1 MKETW
6 YRIAFGSPDGTRLVV
21 APGDHLGAAIGIAAV
36 RMGKRGEVWPLAA
49 APAPPGEVP
58 LGESVGK
65 GVVVERDA
73 PMNVGTF
80 KPPSGVL
87 AALDA
92 GPRATLVSGLAE
104 RVADEALVL
113 EAVVESG
120 DVRERFLEIVE
131 RLPVVDNVEVQLAD
145 HFAPVSLMPSGPSL
159 DGRDGGG
166 STDVWLTPRLRDTRR
181 ALRFLDDFDIEL
193 LRNGHA
199 DVAVYVRE
207 PRSTW
212 RLTQHKT
219 LVWMTIDQE
228 LHGKVRGW
236 LEATGLERREALE
249 TIADRPHH
257 HYRPAT
263 SSPRNKLEMKL
274 GKAGLKK
281 VDTVRR
287 S

>member
-6 YRIAFGSPDGTRLVV
+6 YRIAFGGVDGPRLVV

-36 RMGKRGEVWPLAA
+36 RLGKRDEVWPLAA
-49 APAPPGEVP
+49 ALAPPGDVP

-73 PMNVGTF
+73 PTNVSPF
-80 KPPSGVL
+80 RLPSGIV

-92 GPRATLVSGLAE
+92 GPRASLSSGIVE

-113 EAVVESG
+113 EAVVEGS

-131 RLPVVDNVEVQLAD
+131 RLPVVDNVEVQIAD
-145 HFAPVSLMPSGPSL
+145 HF
-159 DGRDGGG
+159 DGGADA
-166 STDVWLTPRLRDTRR
+166 TDVWLTPRLRDTRR
-181 ALRFLDDFDIEL
+181 AVRFLDDVDVEL
-193 LRNGHA
+193 LRNGHV

-212 RLTQHKT
+212 RLTQHKS
-219 LVWMTIDQE
+219 LVWRTVDEE

-236 LEATGLERREALE
+236 LEASGLERRDALE
-249 TIADRPHH
+249 TIADWPHH

-263 SSPRNKLEMKL
+263 SSPRNKLAVRL
-274 GKAGLKK
+274 GKSGLKK
-281 VDTVRR
+281 VDTLPKDGR

>member
-6 YRIAFGSPDGTRLVV
+6 YRIAFGGAGGSRLVV

-36 RMGKRGEVWPLAA
+36 RLGKRDEVWPLAA
-49 APAPPGEVP
+49 AAAPAGEVP

-65 GVVVERDA
+65 GVVVERDPPA
-73 PMNVGTF
+73 NVGPF
-80 KPPSGVL
+80 RPPSGVV

-92 GPRATLVSGLAE
+92 GPRGALSSGFSE

-113 EAVVESG
+113 EAVAEGS
-120 DVRERFLEIVE
+120 DARERFLEVVE
-131 RLPVVDNVEVQLAD
+131 RLPVIDNVEVQVAD
-145 HFAPVSLMPSGPSL
+145 HFDAGDATS
-159 DGRDGGG
+159 
-166 STDVWLTPRLRDTRR
+166 VWLTPRLRDTRR
-181 ALRFLDDFDIEL
+181 ALRFLDDFDVEL
-193 LRNGHA
+193 LRNGHV

-219 LVWMTIDQE
+219 LVWMTVDE
-228 LHGKVRGW
+228 ALNTKVRGW
-236 LEATGLERREALE
+236 MEAAGLERRERLE

-263 SSPRNKLEMKL
+263 SSPRLKLELRL

-281 VDTVRR
+281 VDTVRK